1 MRAARRGLGSGI
13 ISTMQLSDSLLEE
26 ALKLPE
32 QERARVALRLS
43 ESLSG
48 LPDVHA
54 HEAWA
59 GEIARRIARLKDGT
73 ARTVTAAEALSQ
85 ARARLAARRA

>member
-1 MRAARRGLGSGI
+1 MIGIMR
-13 ISTMQLSDSLLEE
+13 TSDAILE

-32 QERARVALRLS
+32 EERARVALRLS

-54 HEAWA
+54 QEAWA
-59 GEIARRIARLKDGT
+59 GEISRRIARLNDGT
-73 ARTVTAAEALSQ
+73 ARTVTADEALSR

>member
-1 MRAARRGLGSGI
+1 MQASDAI
-13 ISTMQLSDSLLEE
+13 IEE

-32 QERARVALRLS
+32 GERARVALRLS

-48 LPDVHA
+48 TPDIRA
-54 HEAWA
+54 EKAWA
-59 GEIARRIARLKDGT
+59 GEIARRIARLHEGT
-73 ARTVTAAEALSQ
+73 AQTVTADEALSR

>member
-1 MRAARRGLGSGI
+1 MREAGLRLGSCI
-13 ISTMQLSDSLLEE
+13 INTMHLSDTLLEE

-48 LPDVHA
+48 VPDVHA

-59 GEIARRIARLKDGT
+59 GEIARRIARLNDGT
-73 ARTVTAAEALSQ
+73 ARTVTSAEALSQ
-85 ARARLAARRA
+85 ARAGLAARRA

>member
-1 MRAARRGLGSGI
+1 MVGIMR
-13 ISTMQLSDSLLEE
+13 TSDAILEE

-32 QERARVALRLS
+32 EERARVALRLS

-54 HEAWA
+54 QEAWA
-59 GEIARRIARLKDGT
+59 GEISRRIARLNDGT
-73 ARTVTAAEALSQ
+73 ARTVTADEALSR

>member
-1 MRAARRGLGSGI
+1 MIADMRTADVI
-13 ISTMQLSDSLLEE
+13 LEE

-32 QERARVALRLS
+32 EERARMALRLS

-48 LPDVHA
+48 RPDDRA

-59 GEIARRIARLKDGT
+59 GEITRRIARLNDGT
-73 ARTVTAAEALSQ
+73 ARTVTADEALSR
-85 ARARLAARRA
+85 ARARVATHRA

>member
-1 MRAARRGLGSGI
+1 METSK
-13 ISTMQLSDSLLEE
+13 TPKE
-26 ALKLPE
+26 ALQLPE
-32 QERARVALRLS
+32 KERPRVAVRLS

-48 LPDVHA
+48 RPDVHA

-59 GEIARRIARLKDGT
+59 GEIARRIARLYDGT
-73 ARTVTAAEALSQ
+73 ARTVTAAEALSL